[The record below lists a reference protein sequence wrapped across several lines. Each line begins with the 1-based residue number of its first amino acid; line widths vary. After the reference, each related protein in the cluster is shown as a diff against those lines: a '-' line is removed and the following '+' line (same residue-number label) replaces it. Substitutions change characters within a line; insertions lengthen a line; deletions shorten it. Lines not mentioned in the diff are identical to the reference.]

1 MSNQDL
7 TLDPADWNEFH
18 ELAREMIDATVADLK
33 ELETKTGWR
42 PLGESDKDAFR
53 TPLPL
58 EGSGLRAAY
67 QDFLRF
73 VKPFPFGQY
82 TRRFWGWAGGVGT
95 PDGVLASLLNAALHS
110 PNIIHHHAG
119 TWTELQVLEWMREVI
134 GFPSG
139 TAGNL
144 TSGGS
149 LANFTGLAVARH
161 VRGGAQIRKNGVGRA
176 RFAVYGSSATHYSI
190 PKSLDLLG
198 LGERAFREIPVNKDY
213 ELDPGV
219 LDAAIVRDRRKGYRP
234 ICVVGNAG
242 TVGTGAIDPL
252 NDLAEVARHH
262 NLWFHVD
269 GAFGAI
275 AAFSETHRP
284 LVNGIERADSL
295 AFDFHKW
302 LSQPYDAGCV
312 LVANGE
318 ALEDTFRFGTTYTAP
333 ISGSLTD
340 SPVVFGNR
348 GPELSRALRAL
359 PLWLSLKTHGA
370 RRFGAMVDKNIE
382 QARYLEELIRA
393 EPRLELLASG
403 PLSVVNFRFRGTGRR
418 HTRALNDLNAQLVA
432 EIQKRG
438 IAIPSS
444 YSIDGKN
451 AIRVCNLN
459 HRSDH
464 SDFDAL
470 VAAAV
475 SVGEELV
482 RDGYNGK
489 VSRSGKLTHAEARRT
504 TRGAEK
510 T

>member
-1 MSNQDL
+1 MSQPLNEDL

-18 ELAREMIDATVADLK
+18 ALAREMIDTTVTDLQG
-33 ELETKTGWR
+33 LEAKTGWH
-42 PLGESDKDAFR
+42 PLGESDKNVFR
-53 TPLPL
+53 TALPQ
-58 EGSGLRAAY
+58 EGAGLRSAY
-67 QDFLRF
+67 ADFLRF
-73 VKPFPFGQY
+73 AKPFPFGQY

-95 PDGVLASLLNAALHS
+95 ADGVLASLLNAALHS

-119 TWTELQVLEWMREVI
+119 TWIDIQVLDWMREAL
-134 GFPSG
+134 GFPPG

-149 LANFTGLAVARH
+149 MANFTGLAVARH
-161 VRGGAQIRKNGVGRA
+161 VRGGKHIRSKGVGRT
-176 RFAVYGSSATHYSI
+176 RLTVYGSAATHYSI

-198 LGERAFREIPVNKDY
+198 LGERAFREIPANGDFQ
-213 ELDPGV
+213 LDPNL
-219 LDAAIVRDRRKGYRP
+219 LDAAIVRDQRKGFRP

-252 NDLAEVARHH
+252 NELAEVARNHEM
-262 NLWFHVD
+262 WFHVD

-275 AAFSETHRP
+275 AAFSETHRS

-312 LVANGE
+312 LVADGA
-318 ALEDTFRFGTTYTAP
+318 ALEDTFRFGTSYTAP
-333 ISGSLTD
+333 IPGSLTD

-348 GPELSRALRAL
+348 GPELSRALRGL
-359 PLWLSLKTHGA
+359 PMWLSLKTHGA
-370 RRFGAMVDKNIE
+370 RRFGEMVDKNIA

-393 EPRLELLASG
+393 EPRLELLATG

-418 HTRALNDLNAQLVA
+418 SVQVLNDINARLVA

-444 YSIDGKN
+444 YSVAGKN
-451 AIRVCNLN
+451 SIRVCNLN
-459 HRSDH
+459 HRSSD
-464 SDFDAL
+464 SDFEAL

-475 SVGEELV
+475 LIGEGLE
-482 RDGYNGK
+482 
-489 VSRSGKLTHAEARRT
+489 SGLKPPIRQQGR
-504 TRGAEK
+504 
-510 T
+510 

>member
-1 MSNQDL
+1 MLDDDR

-18 ELAREMIDATVADLK
+18 SLALEILDATVTDLK

-42 PLGESDKDAFR
+42 PLGEADKDAFR

-58 EGSGLRAAY
+58 EGAGLRAAY
-67 QDFLRF
+67 EDFLRY

-95 PDGVLASLLNAALHS
+95 ADGVLASLLGAALHS

-119 TWTELQVLEWMREVI
+119 TWIEIQILEWMREAL

-161 VRGGAQIRKNGVGRA
+161 VHGGKQIRSKGVGRA
-176 RFAVYGSSATHYSI
+176 RFTVYGSSATHYSI

-198 LGERAFREIPVNKDY
+198 LGERAFRAIPVDRTFQ
-213 ELDPGV
+213 LDPGL
-219 LDAAIVRDRRKGYRP
+219 LDAAIRRDRERGHRP
-234 ICVVGNAG
+234 ICIVGNAG

-252 NDLAEVARHH
+252 NELADLARHH
-262 NLWFHVD
+262 DMWFHID
-269 GAFGAI
+269 GAFGAV
-275 AAFSETHRP
+275 AAFSANHRL
-284 LVNGIERADSL
+284 LVSGIERADSL

-318 ALEDTFRFGTTYTAP
+318 ALEETFRFGTTYTAP
-333 ISGSLTD
+333 IPGSLTD

-348 GPELSRALRAL
+348 GPELSRALRGL

-370 RRFGAMVDKNIE
+370 RRFGDMVDKNIA
-382 QARYLEELIRA
+382 QARYLEDLIRA
-393 EPRLELLASG
+393 EPRLELLATG
-403 PLSVVNFRFRGTGRR
+403 PLSVVNFRFRGTR
-418 HTRALNDLNAQLVA
+418 HRGARLLNDLNARLVA

-451 AIRVCNLN
+451 SIRVCNLN
-459 HRSDH
+459 HRS
-464 SDFDAL
+464 SAGDFEAL
-470 VAAAV
+470 IAATV
-475 SVGEELV
+475 SIGEELEKELSRRSPRLV
-482 RDGYNGK
+482 RA
-489 VSRSGKLTHAEARRT
+489 LTT
-504 TRGAEK
+504 
-510 T
+510 